1 MLGPIQKAPDFVCAL
16 SFPVYITEIQLSSSG
31 EFTVKALNRNTGV
44 RSGITTT
51 MATTTR
57 SAAKQQEMEQQLASI
72 ISMIEEQKASQV
84 EQTQQL
90 LETSR
95 HHSEQ
100 LTKLADENQAR
111 WESLK
116 ARQEGTSEAVS
127 SLEENLSSVK
137 TVMQDRLVK
146 AEEELGQLRSWQ
158 EQLIEKQGEFQTG
171 IHEEFSR
178 IKLTMKEMM
187 AKSVG
192 EPESVESKSSLSI
205 SAPVFVPSAG
215 SSTTASGGEF
225 GPGSKTMQRPAPYDG
240 SSVWEAYRTQFGLL
254 AGLNKWTDQEKAAY
268 LAISL
273 RGSALTVLT
282 NLPEEQRSDYAALC
296 AALENRFGNTRQVE
310 LNRARLRSRMKRREE
325 SLPELAEDVERL
337 TRLAYPDAVEQ
348 MITVLAK
355 DQFIDSLP
363 EEDMRLRIRQS
374 RPANLRQ
381 ALEIALELES
391 YIVASRRVKPV
402 REVLLEGNSPGQE
415 DAECS
420 EVEMLCQLE
429 RCVKALQYR
438 SRTQK
443 ERRGGVNTQSPR
455 TGATRRRGVCWK
467 CGEPGHIQRN
477 CTKSADVAVAG
488 AEGNASPADRQDQ
501 GNDQ

>member
-1 MLGPIQKAPDFVCAL
+1 MCILIPSL
-16 SFPVYITEIQLSSSG
+16 ITEIQLSSG
-31 EFTVKALNRNTGV
+31 EFTAKALNHNTGV

-57 SAAKQQEMEQQLASI
+57 SAAKQEEMEQQLASI

-100 LTKLADENQAR
+100 LTKLADENQAH

-187 AKSVG
+187 TKSVG

-225 GPGSKTMQRPAPYDG
+225 RPGSKTMQRPAPYDG
-240 SSVWEAYRTQFGLL
+240 SSVWEAYCTQFGLL

-296 AALENRFGNTRQVE
+296 AALENRFGNTCQVE
-310 LNRARLRSRMKRREE
+310 LNRARLRSMKRWEE

-363 EEDMRLRIRQS
+363 EEDMRLQIRQS

-381 ALEIALELES
+381 ALETALELES

-402 REVLLEGNSPGQE
+402 REVLLEGNGPGQE
-415 DAECS
+415 NAECS

-443 ERRGGVNTQSPR
+443 GG
-455 TGATRRRGVCWK
+455 
-467 CGEPGHIQRN
+467 
-477 CTKSADVAVAG
+477 AG
-488 AEGNASPADRQDQ
+488 
-501 GNDQ
+501 